1 MATSPSLTTPAHVG
15 AGRPFGSGRWR
26 ALVPPLRLLRANR
39 RLIWQLALNELK
51 GRYAATLVGS
61 VWAVVNPLVVIL
73 VFWFVSAYGLKISFQ
88 NGPPFHL
95 VLFCGLIPWM
105 TFSEA
110 ISSGT
115 GGVLSHGYLVK
126 KIAFPLEILPVVSVV
141 SAVIVH
147 GFLFALLLGILLL
160 SGVTLTLHLLQVAYF
175 LLAMVAFATGLV
187 WVLSALNVLNR
198 DVGQAVGAI
207 LTIWFW
213 FTPIVWPAQNLS
225 PRVLR
230 VIELNPV
237 FYVVEGYRNALLY
250 GRPLLAQWPLD
261 LYFWAV
267 TAALL
272 ALGNVVFRSLKPHFA
287 DVL

>member
-198 DVGQAVGAI
+198 DVGQAVGAVM
-207 LTIWFW
+207 TIWFW

-250 GRPLLAQWPLD
+250 GRSLLAQWPLD

-267 TAALL
+267 TATLL
-272 ALGNVVFRSLKPHFA
+272 VLGNVVFRSLKPHFA